1 MRELN
6 IDFLIKTPIEK
17 LVDDIDFFFNE
28 FNKNLTKILLQ
39 ISGDYWW

>member
-17 LVDDIDFFFNE
+17 LVDDIYLFFNE
-28 FNKNLTKILLQ
+28 FNKNTITDK
-39 ISGDYWW
+39 W